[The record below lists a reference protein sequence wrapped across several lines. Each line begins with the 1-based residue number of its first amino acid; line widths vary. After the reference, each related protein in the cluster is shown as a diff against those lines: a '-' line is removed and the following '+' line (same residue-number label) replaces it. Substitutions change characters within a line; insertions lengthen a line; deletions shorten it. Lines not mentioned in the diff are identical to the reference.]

1 MTFRLAAAALAAL
14 TLGSH
19 VAPAGAPQERP
30 AAEFGLGERAEYS
43 IKYGVFSGGSATMEI
58 TKLDT
63 IRDRTAW
70 HAEFTIRGGAPFFR
84 VNDRYDTWIDTRN
97 SASLRYEEDIHEGSY
112 KRQRRYEFLP
122 GGRMTESNKPGDT
135 TATAEHPV
143 DQASILYFIRK
154 ISLRVGLDTGFN
166 NYFLLDR
173 NPVRIRVLRRE
184 HIEVPA
190 GEFDAIVIQPIIKA
204 KGIFAEG
211 GEAEVWLSD
220 DDRHIILQM
229 KSKVPGIPLGH
240 LNLFL
245 KTYTPPASRPPTEK
259 P

>member
-1 MTFRLAAAALAAL
+1 VTLRLAASALAAL
-14 TLGSH
+14 SLASH
-19 VAPAGAPQERP
+19 SAPAGPPREWSVGD
-30 AAEFGLGERAEYS
+30 FGIGERAEYS
-43 IKYGVFSGGSATMEI
+43 IKYGIIGGGSATMEI
-58 TKLDT
+58 TGLDT
-63 IRDRTAW
+63 IRNRAAW
-70 HAEFTIRGGAPFFR
+70 HVEFTIRGGVPFFR
-84 VNDRYDTWIDTRN
+84 VNDRYETWIDIHNT
-97 SASLRYEEDIHEGSY
+97 SSLRYKEDIHEGSY
-112 KRQRRYEFLP
+112 KRQRLYEFLP
-122 GGRMTESNKPGDT
+122 FARMTETTRGADT
-135 TATAEHPV
+135 VPTVEQPA

-154 ISLRVGLDTGFN
+154 IPLRVGLDTSFN
-166 NYFLLDR
+166 NYFLIDR

-184 HIEVPA
+184 HISVPA

-229 KSKVPGIPLGH
+229 KSKVPGFPLGH

-245 KTYTPPASRPPTEK
+245 KSYTPPTPRPPSDT